1 MVCLGNG
8 RALIQELTR
17 ATLNNVVKRVRRNDP
32 SLTAVV
38 WGMADGFDTC
48 THVTDEVL
56 IELAHAL
63 APPPD
68 HSSMRKLLRSGSGP
82 TGGTGADT
90 L

>member
-48 THVTDEVL
+48 SRE
-56 IELAHAL
+56 AL
-63 APPPD
+63 AAFGDGSVFVEKFVRAAALP
-68 HSSMRKLLRSGSGP
+68 LRLFCGP
-82 TGGTGADT
+82 LKSCCTG
-90 L
+90 